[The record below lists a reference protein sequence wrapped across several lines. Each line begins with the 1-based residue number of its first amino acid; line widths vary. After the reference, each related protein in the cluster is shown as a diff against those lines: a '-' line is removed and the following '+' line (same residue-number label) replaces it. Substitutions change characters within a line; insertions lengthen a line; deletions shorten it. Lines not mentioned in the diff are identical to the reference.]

1 MLKITV
7 VWAPEPR
14 STQILELMLPQG
26 ATLADAKSK
35 LISAVPEAM
44 APEFI
49 LGSEASRYA
58 ASIWGKFKSLET
70 LLKEGDRIELT
81 RGLRVDPKE
90 ARRQPKRESLS
101 SLLRQK
107 GKKPK
112 SQKANTTKR
121 QKDKKAKRQNDK
133 KTKRQKGRMAKRQKG

>member
-1 MLKITV
+1 VSTGPDDMLKITV

-26 ATLADAKSK
+26 ATLGDAMSK
-35 LISAVPEAM
+35 LISAVPKAM

-90 ARRQPKRESLS
+90 ARRQRYQKQNKASASKRARAHS
-101 SLLRQK
+101 SQN
-107 GKKPK
+107 KPAH
-112 SQKANTTKR
+112 S
-121 QKDKKAKRQNDK
+121 
-133 KTKRQKGRMAKRQKG
+133 

>member
-1 MLKITV
+1 MSTGPDDMLKITV

-26 ATLADAKSK
+26 ATLADAMSK

-90 ARRQPKRESLS
+90 ARRQRYQKQNKASASKRARAYPS
-101 SLLRQK
+101 QN
-107 GKKPK
+107 KPAH
-112 SQKANTTKR
+112 S
-121 QKDKKAKRQNDK
+121 
-133 KTKRQKGRMAKRQKG
+133 